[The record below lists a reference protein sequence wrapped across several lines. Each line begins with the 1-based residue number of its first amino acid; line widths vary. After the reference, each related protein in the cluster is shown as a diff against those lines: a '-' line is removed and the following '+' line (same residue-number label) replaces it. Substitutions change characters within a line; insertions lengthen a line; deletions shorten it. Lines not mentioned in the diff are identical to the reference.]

1 MIKNTNTNTFSARTY
16 TIGGSAVKDGVAQ
29 LTVGTGK
36 LNVKRNIMKFH
47 QYVDINLIELPRAM
61 DRVEAIAYLIETGYN
76 GIVGSRAKDKSQ
88 SRVLDAAKARLAA
101 LAPIG
106 VKVGEEV
113 FGPEPMTFSQR
124 MAAARAAKAARLAAE
139 AVAA

>member
-1 MIKNTNTNTFSARTY
+1 MSKINTVTFSNRTY

-36 LNVKRNIMKFH
+36 LNVKHNILKFH
-47 QYVDINLIELPRAM
+47 GFTEINLIELPRAM
-61 DRVEAIAYLIETGYN
+61 DRVEAIAYLIEQGFN

-101 LAPIG
+101 SAPIG
-106 VKVGEEV
+106 VKTGDEV
-113 FGPEPMTFSQR
+113 FGPPALTFSQK
-124 MAAARAAKAARLAAE
+124 MAMAKAAKAARLAAE
-139 AVAA
+139 QVAA